1 MAPESTSGNPP
12 MVSLAIEL
20 KTTCDTCD
28 LPMPVNTLAPEVSCA
43 SCGRPTT
50 VGTVVWTALFR
61 MPLYDGPR
69 MLASE
74 TRKSTAGKL
83 QATYA
88 RMSPQCWGCQKE
100 IPLESVQEVTG
111 QAFLRCDRCGK
122 STWVRAVPT
131 DLAAVLPG
139 ITHLLGED
147 PEPLSRG
154 PAPAPEL
161 AVFPCPQCGSPL
173 PFDGATRALTCR
185 YCGAHAH
192 VPDDFVYRGRSR
204 IAKRWFLCF
213 DPSVPDAAP
222 LPRAVAAGLF
232 DWEGLAQGVVDAEGN
247 VYCACIQVH
256 WFLTGGSRVDE
267 RRDFVLWSVDPALN
281 VRWVRRDLRYEMGE
295 DLRVNFSPPGELL
308 ITDRRCTSQLRLSCA
323 DGSTV
328 AEIGGPKPAT
338 LEGLAVYEDLT
349 CDRDGSVFMLR
360 EGRLLRLDPSG
371 KEIPTWLK
379 GASGEEGSRL
389 LELHDYPVQ
398 FETSATQIHV
408 AFDGSVYLCN
418 YELIRYESD
427 GRKSYC
433 VDLSPFPDPT
443 FSTLGGDGRGFAYL
457 LGEDA
462 VLRFSPSGACETVLK
477 RERGGLPQYEMNL
490 AVAPDGSFWL
500 FGTEGL
506 AWKFAPDSAL
516 LFASGNEQRPKKVTE
531 EDLERQVQVA
541 SEQKIEAM
549 MADAMAKAEATQK
562 AMAGNIAQITAQEQK
577 RETRIGV
584 ISCFI
589 TLIIALV
596 IVAVIFALETSK

>member
-1 MAPESTSGNPP
+1 

-88 RMSPQCWGCQKE
+88 RISPQCWGCQKE

-111 QAFLRCDRCGK
+111 QAFLPCDRCGK
-122 STWVRAVPT
+122 CTWVRAVPT

-139 ITHLLGED
+139 ITHLIGED
-147 PEPLSRG
+147 PEPLSSG

-232 DWEGLAQGVVDAEGN
+232 DWEGPAQGVVDTEGN

-295 DLRVNFSPPGELL
+295 DLRVSFSPPGELL
-308 ITDRRCTSQLRLSCA
+308 ITDRRCTSHLRLSCA

-338 LEGLAVYEDLT
+338 LEGLALYEDLT
-349 CDRDGSVFMLR
+349 CDRDGSVLMLK

-379 GASGEEGSRL
+379 GASGEEGNRL
-389 LELHDYPVQ
+389 LELQDYPVQ
-398 FETSATQIHV
+398 LDTSATQIHV

-418 YELIRYESD
+418 HDLIRYESD

-433 VDLSPFPDPT
+433 VDLPLFPEPK
-443 FSTLGGDGRGFAYL
+443 FSTLGGDGRGFAYIM
-457 LGEDA
+457 GEDV
-462 VLRFSPSGACETVLK
+462 VLRFSPSGASETVLK
-477 RERGGLPQYEMNL
+477 RERGGLPQKEMNL
-490 AVAPDGSFWL
+490 AVAPEGSFWL
-500 FGTEGL
+500 FGAEGL
-506 AWKFAPDSAL
+506 AWKFAPDGAV
-516 LFASGNEQRPKKVTE
+516 LFASGSEQRPQKITAK
-531 EDLERQVQVA
+531 DLHRQVEEAWKRKQMA
-541 SEQKIEAM
+541 IEAK
-549 MADAMAKAEATQK
+549 AMAKAEAGQK
-562 AMAGNIAQITAQEQK
+562 ELIDKVNQMRAQERAREK
-577 RETRIGV
+577 RDSIG
-584 ISCFI
+584 SLLFG
-589 TLIIALV
+589 IIVVLVFLAVMLALR
-596 IVAVIFALETSK
+596 